1 MMTPRFSKREAIRFG
16 WDTMKR
22 HAGFF
27 VLLYLV
33 YGLIIYVPGSL
44 LRLIPPSTAPFQGTL
59 MLVFQ
64 FGIKICLAV
73 IGIST
78 TLGFVLVALK
88 CCDNERVR
96 VGDLFSASGTQVFFY
111 FVASLLAGMVVG
123 VGYLPFLLLILDLL
137 VRFSVVPF
145 FHEYIVWLDVLTV
158 LTLPLALLGIIW
170 SIRLSKFPYFI
181 IDKGRNP
188 IDALKDSW
196 GLTRGST
203 WNLLLFT
210 LLLVLVNVLGAL
222 AFGVGLLA
230 TIPTTQLAHAFV
242 YRKLSAAAPPAVA
255 IPA

>member
-1 MMTPRFSKREAIRFG
+1 MTPRFSKREAIRFG

-22 HAGFF
+22 HVGFF

-44 LRLIPPSTAPFQGTL
+44 LRLVPHATAPFQGTL

-73 IGIST
+73 LGIST

-88 CCDNERVR
+88 CCDNERVS
-96 VGDLFSASGTQVFFY
+96 VGDLFAASGTQVLFY
-111 FVASLLAGMVVG
+111 FVASVLAGILVG
-123 VGYLPFLLLILDLL
+123 VGYLPFLLLALDLL
-137 VRFSVVPF
+137 VRFSVIPL
-145 FHEYIVWLDVLTV
+145 FHQYTVWLDILTV
-158 LTLPLALLGIIW
+158 LTLPLALLGTIW

-196 GLTRGST
+196 AMTRGST
-203 WNLLLFT
+203 WNLMLFNLL
-210 LLLVLVNVLGAL
+210 LLLVNLLGAL

-242 YRKLSAAAPPAVA
+242 YRKLSAAALPAVA